1 MKGRKEEHSEAVA
14 AQGAAASLPNGRS
27 RRRVLLGV
35 FVEQTRKL
43 LLAGREEKPPITTLE
58 GRGVKGVPIR
68 CAGVVTTP
76 HMGNTL
82 QGLRVWM
89 GATDMHLSG
98 TGQSGERI
106 TGGWISCGI
115 R

>member
-14 AQGAAASLPNGRS
+14 AKGAAASLPNGRN

-43 LLAGREEKPPITTLE
+43 LAEREEKPPITTLE

-76 HMGNTL
+76 HTGSTL
-82 QGLRVWM
+82 QGLRVWLGVM
-89 GATDMHLSG
+89 GMDLSS

-106 TGGWISCGI
+106 TGGWMSCGI

>member
-76 HMGNTL
+76 HMGSTL
-82 QGLRVWM
+82 QGLRV
-89 GATDMHLSG
+89 
-98 TGQSGERI
+98 
-106 TGGWISCGI
+106 
-115 R
+115 

>member
-1 MKGRKEEHSEAVA
+1 MKGRNEEHSEAVA

-35 FVEQTRKL
+35 FVEQTRK

-82 QGLRVWM
+82 QGLRVWL
-89 GATDMHLSG
+89 GATGMDLSR

-106 TGGWISCGI
+106 TGGWMSCGI

>member
-14 AQGAAASLPNGRS
+14 AKGAVASLPNGRS

-35 FVEQTRKL
+35 FVEQTRK

-82 QGLRVWM
+82 QGLRVWVGVM
-89 GATDMHLSG
+89 GMDLSS

-106 TGGWISCGI
+106 TGGWMSCGI

>member
-14 AQGAAASLPNGRS
+14 AQGAAASLPNGGN

-43 LLAGREEKPPITTLE
+43 LAGREEKPPITTLV
-58 GRGVKGVPIR
+58 GRGVKGIPIR

-76 HMGNTL
+76 HMGSTL
-82 QGLRVWM
+82 QGLRVWL
-89 GATDMHLSG
+89 GATGKDLSG
-98 TGQSGERI
+98 AGQSGERI
-106 TGGWISCGI
+106 TGGWMSCGI

>member
-1 MKGRKEEHSEAVA
+1 M
-14 AQGAAASLPNGRS
+14 
-27 RRRVLLGV
+27 
-35 FVEQTRKL
+35 FVEQTEKL
-43 LLAGREEKPPITTLE
+43 LLAGREEKPPITTLV

-76 HMGNTL
+76 HMGSTL
-82 QGLRVWM
+82 QGLRVWVGVM
-89 GATDMHLSG
+89 GMDLSS

>member
-14 AQGAAASLPNGRS
+14 AEGAVASLPNGRS

-43 LLAGREEKPPITTLE
+43 LTGREEKPPITTLE

-76 HMGNTL
+76 HMGSTL
-82 QGLRVWM
+82 QGLRVWVGVM
-89 GATDMHLSG
+89 GMDLSG

-106 TGGWISCGI
+106 IGGWMSCGI